1 MGSEGVGGMEIHH
14 SDCHVSQSAVSWLCC
29 VHRFCQESARSK
41 SGLEN
46 TAAQQNQLWLAD
58 ELFLELGVSTAQQ
71 FFLQSSTWHLMQ
83 KLGDVVE
90 TTEFFLLFL
99 QTPLVFRIL
108 KA

>member
-1 MGSEGVGGMEIHH
+1 MGSEGVGGTEIHH

-58 ELFLELGVSTAQQ
+58 ELFLELGVGTAQQ
-71 FFLQSSTWHLMQ
+71 FSLQSSTWHVKQ

-90 TTEFFLLFL
+90 TTEFFSSF
-99 QTPLVFRIL
+99 PPNPFRF
-108 KA
+108 